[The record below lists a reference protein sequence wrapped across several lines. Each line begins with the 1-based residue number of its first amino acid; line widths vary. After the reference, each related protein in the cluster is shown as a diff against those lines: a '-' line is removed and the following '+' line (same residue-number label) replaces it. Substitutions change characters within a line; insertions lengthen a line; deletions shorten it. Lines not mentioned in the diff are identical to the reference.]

1 LLTAEDVKLKGWKF
15 GILVTIAGNLWEK

>member
-1 LLTAEDVKLKGWKF
+1 LTAEDVKLKGWKF